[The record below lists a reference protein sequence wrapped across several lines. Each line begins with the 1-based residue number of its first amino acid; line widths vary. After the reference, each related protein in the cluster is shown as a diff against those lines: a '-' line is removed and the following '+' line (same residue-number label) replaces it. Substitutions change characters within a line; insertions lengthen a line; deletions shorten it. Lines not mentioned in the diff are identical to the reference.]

1 MIFYTVLST
10 FSDTT
15 EDVSESQLLSDE
27 DYCRDYL
34 LNCLS
39 DRLAETYSKFKTAK
53 EIWDNLDAQFRKEEK
68 LSKSHL
74 VDKFLDF
81 KFREDME
88 ITPQVTDLENMRSK
102 MNNENIGI
110 TDIFLVDAII
120 YKLPAAWHSFKTEMY
135 RKKEQMGLDEL
146 KRYIRIED
154 ENLARNNLELV
165 KQQQSV
171 ANAVTQ
177 PKKFP
182 KQSKSHKSEPP
193 KLEAKKTIDK
203 KKTKKKTK

>member
-1 MIFYTVLST
+1 MIFYTVLSA

-15 EDVSESQLLSDE
+15 EDVSESQWLSDE

-39 DRLAETYSKFKTAK
+39 DRLTEIYSKFKTAK
-53 EIWDNLDAQFRKEEK
+53 EIWDNLDAQFRKEEE

-81 KFREDME
+81 KLREDME

-102 MNNENIGI
+102 MNNENIGV
-110 TDIFLVDAII
+110 TDIFLVGAII

-146 KRYIRIED
+146 K
-154 ENLARNNLELV
+154 
-165 KQQQSV
+165 
-171 ANAVTQ
+171 
-177 PKKFP
+177 
-182 KQSKSHKSEPP
+182 
-193 KLEAKKTIDK
+193 
-203 KKTKKKTK
+203 

>member
-10 FSDTT
+10 FFDTT
-15 EDVSESQLLSDE
+15 EDVSESQWLSDE

-39 DRLAETYSKFKTAK
+39 YRLAETYSKFKTAK
-53 EIWDNLDAQFRKEEK
+53 EIWDNLDTQFRKEEE

-74 VDKFLDF
+74 VDEFLDF

-88 ITPQVTDLENMRSK
+88 ITLQVTDLENMRSN
-102 MNNENIGI
+102 MNNENIGV
-110 TDIFLVDAII
+110 TDIFLVGAII

-146 KRYIRIED
+146 
-154 ENLARNNLELV
+154 
-165 KQQQSV
+165 
-171 ANAVTQ
+171 
-177 PKKFP
+177 
-182 KQSKSHKSEPP
+182 
-193 KLEAKKTIDK
+193 
-203 KKTKKKTK
+203 

>member
-53 EIWDNLDAQFRKEEK
+53 EIWDNLDAQFRKEEE
-68 LSKSHL
+68 LSKSHI

-81 KFREDME
+81 KFRQDME

-102 MNNENIGI
+102 MNNENIGV
-110 TDIFLVDAII
+110 TGIFLVGAII
-120 YKLPAAWHSFKTEMY
+120 YKLPAA
-135 RKKEQMGLDEL
+135 
-146 KRYIRIED
+146 
-154 ENLARNNLELV
+154 
-165 KQQQSV
+165 
-171 ANAVTQ
+171 
-177 PKKFP
+177 
-182 KQSKSHKSEPP
+182 
-193 KLEAKKTIDK
+193 
-203 KKTKKKTK
+203 

>member
-1 MIFYTVLST
+1 
-10 FSDTT
+10 
-15 EDVSESQLLSDE
+15 
-27 DYCRDYL
+27 
-34 LNCLS
+34 
-39 DRLAETYSKFKTAK
+39 
-53 EIWDNLDAQFRKEEK
+53 
-68 LSKSHL
+68 
-74 VDKFLDF
+74 
-81 KFREDME
+81 ME
-88 ITPQVTDLENMRSK
+88 IIPQVTDLENMRSK
-102 MNNENIGI
+102 MNNENIGV

-135 RKKEQMGLDEL
+135 MKKEHMGLDEL

-171 ANAVTQ
+171 VNAVTQ

-203 KKTKKKTK
+203 KKTKKKTKCYNCGKWGHLAADCRLPKSEPPKLEAKKTTEGNSHASGKA